1 MKRVR
6 IKDALLLDI
15 NQEIM
20 VSAWV
25 RAFRANRF
33 IALNDGSCLNN
44 MQVVVDFENFPEDV
58 IKNISIG
65 SAISVI
71 GNLVE
76 SEGKGQKVE
85 IQANKIKII
94 GKANPDDIQ
103 KTIIQPKRHSLE
115 RLREQ
120 AHLRF
125 RTNLFG
131 AIFRIRHNM
140 AYAIHKYF
148 NDKGFYYLH
157 TPIITGSDAE
167 EQEKC
172 LK

>member
-1 MKRVR
+1 MKRIR

-44 MQVVVDFENFPEDV
+44 IQVVVDFENFPEDV

-76 SEGKGQKVE
+76 SEGNSPYNQEEPITQSSAGHTVE
-85 IQANKIKII
+85 N
-94 GKANPDDIQ
+94 G
-103 KTIIQPKRHSLE
+103 
-115 RLREQ
+115 
-120 AHLRF
+120 
-125 RTNLFG
+125 
-131 AIFRIRHNM
+131 
-140 AYAIHKYF
+140 
-148 NDKGFYYLH
+148 
-157 TPIITGSDAE
+157 
-167 EQEKC
+167 
-172 LK
+172 